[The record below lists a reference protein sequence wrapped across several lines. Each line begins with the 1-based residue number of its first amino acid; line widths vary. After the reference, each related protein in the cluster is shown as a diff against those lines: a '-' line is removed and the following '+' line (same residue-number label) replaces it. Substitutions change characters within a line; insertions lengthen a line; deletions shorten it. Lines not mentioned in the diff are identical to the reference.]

1 MWVPALNVPTPL
13 IKEFEQDETEN
24 EVKKLQVMYIS
35 MWIYFGLGT
44 STEKAEVWWK
54 QVWMNAFWF
63 LKQAQYVYISAEL
76 VPLKCNTEKDKG
88 RSRQRTAGMYKT

>member
-44 STEKAEVWWK
+44 STEKAEV
-54 QVWMNAFWF
+54 
-63 LKQAQYVYISAEL
+63 
-76 VPLKCNTEKDKG
+76 
-88 RSRQRTAGMYKT
+88 